1 MFYLVFILVVGALLR
16 VNDRRRIGLV
26 FAVLLTFCVVA
37 FRFEIAVDWWN
48 YIDKFKQDG
57 EMLAQGNLLV
67 TELFRRLTMGSIEQL
82 GLPYVV
88 HNMFYAAFA
97 VFGLFFFLA
106 KLPHRHVVW
115 LAIAPFFVVLLAMG
129 YVRQSLAVGIVF
141 FVAGSVTQY
150 APRLALLGGVSA
162 GYHLPSSLISLALN
176 LWNIGRNWKWS
187 LIGILFVCLLLA
199 LNIDGFI
206 SRVAVYLSAF
216 DLPPLALL
224 LPFDSGDLLLRPGD
238 PSTPSRSE
246 PTGAGEIDATA
257 PSLAPSALVSA
268 GALYRVGLAAIGC
281 AGVFLLRKGEIPN
294 LKIAAAF
301 PHRAVALATFALI
314 PVALIYSTFADRYMY
329 FALPSFALGICVIQ
343 HRMPQSL
350 RWLSGA
356 AIAGLYLGAFA
367 GWMVFGTHADAWLP
381 YQMYWFGGEILTFA
395 FFG

>member
-1 MFYLVFILVVGALLR
+1 MFDLVFILVVGALLR

-224 LPFDSGDLLLRPGD
+224 LPFDSGDVFVGSSVSTSTRPD
-238 PSTPSRSE
+238 APDE
-246 PTGAGEIDATA
+246 MEATA
-257 PSLAPSALVSA
+257 GALVSA

-281 AGVFLLRKGEIPN
+281 MGVFLLKKGEILN
-294 LKIAAAF
+294 FKIAPEF

-314 PVALIYSTFADRYMY
+314 PVALIFSTFADRYMY

-350 RWLSGA
+350 RWLSGT

-381 YQMYWFGGEILTFA
+381 YQMYWFGGKILTFA
-395 FFG
+395 L

>member
-281 AGVFLLRKGEIPN
+281 MGVFLLKKGEILN
-294 LKIAAAF
+294 FKIAPEF

-314 PVALIYSTFADRYMY
+314 PVALIFSTFADRYMY

-381 YQMYWFGGEILTFA
+381 YQMYWFGGKILTFA
-395 FFG
+395 W

>member
-48 YIDKFKQDG
+48 YIDKFKLDG

-150 APRLALLGGVSA
+150 ASRLALLGGVSA

-187 LIGILFVCLLLA
+187 FIGILFVCLLLA
-199 LNIDGFI
+199 LNIDGFLR
-206 SRVAVYLSAF
+206 RVDVYLSAF

-224 LPFDSGDLLLRPGD
+224 LPFDSGDLFGSSSARAGP
-238 PSTPSRSE
+238 E
-246 PTGAGEIDATA
+246 PTGTGEIDATA
-257 PSLAPSALVSA
+257 PSFVPSALVSA

-281 AGVFLLRKGEIPN
+281 TGVFLLRKGEIPN

-314 PVALIYSTFADRYMY
+314 PVALIFSTFADRYMY
-329 FALPSFALGICVIQ
+329 FALPSFALGICMIQ
-343 HRMPQSL
+343 QRVHQSL
-350 RWLSGA
+350 RWLSGT

-395 FFG
+395 W